1 MHNQNTVAAVVS
13 INGVGLHSGKAVS
26 LKIKPALADQG
37 LVFVRSDLEN
47 NNIILGNYENV
58 TDTKMCTLISNEH
71 GAKVGTIEHLMAA
84 LWALK
89 IDNAII
95 EVDAPEIPVLD
106 GSSKIFME
114 EISKVG
120 VKSLNKLRK
129 YLAVT
134 KEVTYQAGDK
144 LIKLSPSNHFEVT
157 TQVDFPH
164 PAIGKQTASFNL
176 SDADF
181 FEEISFAR
189 TFGFIKDVE
198 YLKSIGLAQGASLEN
213 AVGFDDNG
221 VMNPE
226 GLRAPNE
233 IARHKIL
240 DCIGDL
246 YLCGHRLVAKVEII
260 KAGHELH
267 NKVIY
272 ELLKDKSQF
281 IVFEAGSE
289 NSYNAKCI

>member
-1 MHNQNTVAAVVS
+1 MHNQNTVAAIVS
-13 INGVGLHSGKAVS
+13 VSDVGLHSGKPVN
-26 LKIKPALADQG
+26 LQIKPATADQG
-37 LVFVRSDLEN
+37 FVFIRSDLKE
-47 NNIILGNYENV
+47 NNIILGSYENV

-95 EVDAPEIPVLD
+95 EVDASEIPMLD

-120 VKSLNKLRK
+120 IKSLNKPRK

-144 LIKLSPSNHFEVT
+144 LIKLSPSNHFEVI

-164 PAIGKQTASFNL
+164 PAIGKQTATFNL
-176 SDADF
+176 SESDF
-181 FEEISFAR
+181 YKEISFAR

-213 AVGFDDNG
+213 AVGFDENG

-226 GLRAPNE
+226 GLRAPDE

-246 YLCGHRLVAKVEII
+246 YLCGHRLVAKIEII

-267 NKVIY
+267 NKVLH

-281 IVFEAGSE
+281 IIFEAGSQ